1 MVEQHVYA
9 VQVVGSIPAAPTMID
24 YTCPECRGS
33 KGELKVNVIERP
45 ENGKPMEITSF
56 VPCYYCAGTGFKEE
70 DE

>member
-1 MVEQHVYA
+1 
-9 VQVVGSIPAAPTMID
+9 MID